1 MCKGTNNSDANQA
14 FFHLFLIK
22 ITCVTVTMR
31 LSVIHAIDCRN
42 APQSASASVHQCV
55 SASLGILHG
64 VCVANSCYI
73 IYIYYN
79 IYKFKYIL
87 TAAIDSEP
95 PNDALTHWCT
105 ASE

>member
-22 ITCVTVTMR
+22 ITCVTATMQ
-31 LSVIHAIDCRN
+31 LSVIHAIDCRMT
-42 APQSASASVHQCV
+42 AAGRCASVHQCV
-55 SASLGILHG
+55 SASFGILHG
-64 VCVANSCYI
+64 ALLPNIYYI

-87 TAAIDSEP
+87 TAAQSCH
-95 PNDALTHWCT
+95 NR
-105 ASE
+105 